1 MPLHCSLDSASL
13 AFARMKKSQTV
24 TIVFSELNKLELNKL
39 ELNKLELNK
48 TQSGTDETSPA
59 RSRDPSLPQ
68 FGEFPFSSRT

>member
-24 TIVFSELNKLELNKL
+24 TIVFSELNKLELNK
-39 ELNKLELNK
+39 

-68 FGEFPFSSRT
+68 FGEFPFNSRT